1 MFSNDIMI
9 SLYISTKLGFTV
21 TSAAVTASSS
31 ILQNAEANSRD
42 QGLPSYRKKEG
53 CTIREDQKDQG
64 YCQVQGSL
72 LKVPVHPMRS

>member
-9 SLYISTKLGFTV
+9 YPLYISTKLGFTV
-21 TSAAVTASSS
+21 TSAAVT
-31 ILQNAEANSRD
+31 EANSRD

-64 YCQVQGSL
+64 YRQVQGSL